1 MPATFRLI
9 GALKD
14 YTNNIAEV
22 EVTAG
27 LSVRQALVDLHIP
40 PEIVALVLV
49 NDQPDNKE
57 YIIQEGDRIQLLAVI
72 GGG

>member
-9 GALKD
+9 GVLKD

-22 EVTAG
+22 EVTPG
-27 LSVRQALVDLHIP
+27 LSVRQALMDLHIP

-49 NDQPDNKE
+49 NDQPFNKE
-57 YIIQEGDRIQLLAVI
+57 TIIQEGDRIQLLAVI